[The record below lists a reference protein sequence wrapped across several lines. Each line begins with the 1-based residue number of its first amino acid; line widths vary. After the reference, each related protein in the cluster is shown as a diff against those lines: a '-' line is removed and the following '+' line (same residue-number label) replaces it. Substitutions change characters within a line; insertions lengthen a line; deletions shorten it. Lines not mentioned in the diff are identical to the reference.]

1 METLATVL
9 ASLDELETRIADMD
23 RMTCVLMAQIEPAKQ
38 LPLTE
43 DQVALE
49 LAHMTLATLRKTR
62 RMLLARIEELR
73 GNAG

>member
-9 ASLDELETRIADMD
+9 ASLDELEIRIADMD
-23 RMTCVLMAQIEPAKQ
+23 RMTCLLMAQIEPAKQ
-38 LPLTE
+38 LPLRE

-62 RMLLARIEELR
+62 RMLLARIEEMR
-73 GNAG
+73 GNVG